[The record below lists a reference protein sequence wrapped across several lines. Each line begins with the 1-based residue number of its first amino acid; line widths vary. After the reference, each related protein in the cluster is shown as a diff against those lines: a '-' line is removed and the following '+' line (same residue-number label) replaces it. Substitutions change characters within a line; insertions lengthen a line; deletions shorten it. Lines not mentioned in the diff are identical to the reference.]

1 MSNYTSWWQP
11 PNPKIDEHWLK
22 SVDARRGLNFMK
34 TAAAE
39 NWWKFD
45 ENWEFDEN
53 VFLEFD
59 EHYWK
64 FLSHQNLMKTAH
76 PKIHENLNKK
86 AIWWQPPG
94 PKCMKMDQNISSR
107 KPQNPATLKP

>member
-1 MSNYTSWWQP
+1 MRINDQFDENWFWHVLKIDETLMKQRRTLNFMEIDENWWNLMSNYTSWWQP

-22 SVDARRGLNFMK
+22 SVDARRGLNLMK

-53 VFLEFD
+53 VFSEFD
-59 EHYWK
+59 E
-64 FLSHQNLMKTAH
+64 N
-76 PKIHENLNKK
+76 
-86 AIWWQPPG
+86 
-94 PKCMKMDQNISSR
+94 
-107 KPQNPATLKP
+107 

>member
-1 MSNYTSWWQP
+1 MRINDQFDENWFWNGLKIDETLMKQRRTLNFMEIDENWWNLMSNYTSWWQQ
-11 PNPKIDEHWLK
+11 PNPKIDEYWLK

-45 ENWEFDEN
+45 EFDEN

-59 EHYWK
+59 EH
-64 FLSHQNLMKTAH
+64 
-76 PKIHENLNKK
+76 
-86 AIWWQPPG
+86 
-94 PKCMKMDQNISSR
+94 
-107 KPQNPATLKP
+107 